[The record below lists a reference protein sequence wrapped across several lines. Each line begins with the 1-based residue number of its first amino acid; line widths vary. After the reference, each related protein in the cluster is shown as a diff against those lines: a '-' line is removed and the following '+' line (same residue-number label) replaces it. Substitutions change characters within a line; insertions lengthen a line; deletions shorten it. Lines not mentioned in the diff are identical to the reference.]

1 MKHLIMILVMCFALT
16 IPCQA
21 KIVRKGNKWIEV
33 VDSTKTKTAQ
43 PDKAVGTLTKKVN
56 GKNRTYVVYQG
67 KRGGFYYINEKGR
80 RVYLPKK

>member
-1 MKHLIMILVMCFALT
+1 M
-16 IPCQA
+16 PCQA
-21 KIVRKGNKWIEV
+21 KIIRKGNKWIEV

-67 KRGGFYYINEKGR
+67 KRGGFYYINEKGKK
-80 RVYLPKK
+80 VYLPKK